1 MVQPHHHSW
10 IVHIRSKDCVELTT
24 DFNSHLQVDL
34 ASPIERITGHRFHIS
49 LSSAEIPYTWYNVS
63 EHLVSCQIEGDS
75 PPSLSL
81 DLQGGNQGNYTIYAL
96 VSAITDDA
104 NFPYSATYDIKTNK
118 VTLTNTDATT
128 HTINFASD
136 NSRELSKMLG
146 FNRLNREVA
155 SSGASAGF
163 IKSDGAV
170 NLRPV
175 HSMFLYSNLAAS
187 NVLTTTYG
195 GNIENIIDKIPLGD
209 VGPLQVIAYDY
220 YETAPF
226 STIITTDAIQ
236 SFEVSLRDQ
245 NGRLIQLNGARYEL
259 SLLIE
264 QRLSYEFELDHPTH
278 PYPAIATKKKAG
290 EDKAEDKDE
299 EDKDKDE
306 DKEETP
312 ARQSAPDDLTM
323 VRSPAGGLVSG
334 FSSLSDPRSPRPQPL
349 GGSTIPI
356 LSSTPAAPV
365 FAPVSAPVSVPT
377 VKRPRIDEEQLQR
390 QEMELDQAIMLAG
403 SL

>member
-10 IVHIRSKDCVELTT
+10 IVHIRSKDCYNETDQSKQLTPG
-24 DFNSHLQVDL
+24 FNSHLQVTL
-34 ASPIERITGHRFHIS
+34 NPAIERITGHRFHIS

-63 EHLVSCQIEGDS
+63 THLVSCQIEVDS
-75 PPSLSL
+75 SPSLSL
-81 DLQGGNQGNYTIYAL
+81 NLEGDKQGNYNIYEL
-96 VSAITDDA
+96 VSAINADG
-104 NFPYSATYDIKTNK
+104 NFPYSASYDIKTNK
-118 VTLTNTDATT
+118 VTFTNTDATT
-128 HTINFASD
+128 HMINFSSV

-146 FNRLNREVA
+146 FNRQDREVV
-155 SSGASAGF
+155 SSVASAGT
-163 IKSDGAV
+163 IKSDGVV

-187 NVLTTTYG
+187 NVLTTTNG
-195 GNIENIIDKIPLGD
+195 GNIENIIDKIPLGNVD
-209 VGPLQVIAYDY
+209 PNQVIAYDY

-226 STIITTDAIQ
+226 ESIITTDAIQ
-236 SFEVSLRDQ
+236 NFQVSLRDQ
-245 NGRLIQLNGARYEL
+245 NGKLIQLNGARYEL

-264 QRLSYEFELDHPTH
+264 QRLSYEFEMDHPAH
-278 PYPAIATKKKAG
+278 PYPAITTKKKA
-290 EDKAEDKDE
+290 EEDKDE
-299 EDKDKDE
+299 DE
-306 DKEETP
+306 DKEEDP
-312 ARQSAPDDLTM
+312 NRD
-323 VRSPAGGLVSG
+323 VYERRSLPSG
-334 FSSLSDPRSPRPQPL
+334 LSDPRSPRPQPL

-365 FAPVSAPVSVPT
+365 SAPVSAPT

>member
-10 IVHIRSKDCVELTT
+10 IVHIRSKDCYDETEPSTQLTPG
-24 DFNSHLQVDL
+24 FNTHLQVTL
-34 ASPIERITGHRFHIS
+34 ASPIERIPGHRFHIS

-63 EHLVSCQIEGDS
+63 THLKSRQIELSSGT
-75 PPSLSL
+75 SLNL
-81 DLQGGNQGNYTIYAL
+81 DESNYNIYEL
-96 VSAITDDA
+96 VTAITNA
-104 NFPYSATYDIKTNK
+104 AFPYSATYDIKTNK

-128 HTINFASD
+128 RTINFASND
-136 NSRELSKMLG
+136 SKELSKMLG
-146 FNRLNREVA
+146 FNRLNREVV
-155 SSGASAGF
+155 SSGASAGT
-163 IKSDGAV
+163 ITSDGVV

-195 GNIENIIDKIPLGD
+195 GNIENILDKIPLGD
-209 VGPLQVIAYDY
+209 FDPLQVIAYDY

-245 NGRLIQLNGARYEL
+245 NGKLIQLNGARYEL

-264 QRLSYEFELDHPTH
+264 QRLSYEFEMDHPAH
-278 PYPAIATKKKAG
+278 PYPKIVEGRRSLRETDKEAEK
-290 EDKAEDKDE
+290 DKAEDKDE
-299 EDKDKDE
+299 DQEKEAKAEDLNRDVYG
-306 DKEETP
+306 
-312 ARQSAPDDLTM
+312 L
-323 VRSPAGGLVSG
+323 RSLPRG
-334 FSSLSDPRSPRPQPL
+334 LSDPRSPRPQPL
-349 GGSTIPI
+349 GGSKIPI

-365 FAPVSAPVSVPT
+365 SVPT
-377 VKRPRIDEEQLQR
+377 IKRPRIDEEQLQR
-390 QEMELDQAIMLAG
+390 QEMELDQAILLAG